1 MEPWTPIEL
10 DELNS
15 LIKEGSSKMSDI
27 QKQIWELISIEPE
40 KWSEEEFGKEGGGFW
55 VVAIAGKKVIWY
67 NDIEEG
73 FNVSSYIDY
82 GQLDAYGA
90 EQDELQ
96 WAMNKIK

>member
-27 QKQIWELISIEPE
+27 QKQIWELILIEPE

-73 FNVSSYIDY
+73 FNISSYSQY
-82 GQLDAYGA
+82 SQLDAYGA